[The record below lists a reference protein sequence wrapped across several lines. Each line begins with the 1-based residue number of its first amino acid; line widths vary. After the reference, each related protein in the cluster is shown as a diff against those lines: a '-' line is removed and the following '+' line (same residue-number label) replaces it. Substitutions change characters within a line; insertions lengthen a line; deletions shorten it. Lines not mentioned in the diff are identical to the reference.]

1 MDDGMEIVSAPLD
14 PRSRKTL
21 AVFATRLAAV
31 GQERAARAIGCDIST
46 VSRMQS
52 QQFER
57 FALLMTALGLK
68 PVPVDAK
75 CYAPDHVASLEY
87 FARRGMSDKT
97 IEPDTGIFFERGK

>member
-1 MDDGMEIVSAPLD
+1 MDGLSAPLD

-21 AVFATRLAAV
+21 AVLATRLAQV
-31 GQERAARAIGCDIST
+31 GQERAARAIGVDIST

-57 FALLMTALGLK
+57 FALLLTALGLK
-68 PVPVDAK
+68 PVPVESK

-87 FARRGMSDKT
+87 FARRGMSENT
-97 IEPDTGIFFERGK
+97 IAPDTDIFFERGK